1 MFGVH
6 DSIRVVSGNPGGV
19 VASGRQWFAS
29 ICRWGGRPAQHGGL
43 GQHSLPCLVFSMS
56 FPNPHDGT

>member
-19 VASGRQWFAS
+19 VGFGISGSHQFT
-29 ICRWGGRPAQHGGL
+29 GGGKGPAQHGGL
-43 GQHSLPCLVFSMS
+43 GQHSLSCLVFSMS
-56 FPNPHDGT
+56 FPKSP